1 MDVVLAKC
9 HDEMSNEMRMRC
21 VLCVSERGDVPL
33 QWSYYAGGHT
43 GYALAF
49 DSSVMPFLGAQR
61 VRYRGNYPTI
71 MVDRADAPGHAINE
85 TLLSK
90 AKFWRHELEWRLLA
104 AKGYPGLEHL
114 EPQPRTDVEG
124 SYRRIP
130 VGVLKAVILG
140 VRMSLA
146 HKCEVRRLAEQAD
159 PQVKV
164 IEARQVR
171 YRFEIH
177 LPEL

>member
-1 MDVVLAKC
+1 
-9 HDEMSNEMRMRC
+9 
-21 VLCVSERGDVPL
+21 
-33 QWSYYAGGHT
+33 
-43 GYALAF
+43 
-49 DSSVMPFLGAQR
+49 MPFLGAR
-61 VRYRGNYPTI
+61 PVRYRGSYPTI
-71 MVDRADAPGHAINE
+71 VVDRADAPGHAINE

-90 AKFWRHELEWRLLA
+90 AKFWWHDLEWRLLA

-124 SYRRIP
+124 TYGRIP

-140 VRMSLA
+140 VRMSPS
-146 HKCEVRRLAEQAD
+146 HKYEVRRLAEQAD

-171 YRFEIH
+171 YRFELH
-177 LPEL
+177 LPELS